1 MATKIL
7 RITGTVLEAG
17 NICHG
22 PFVTRGVRLD
32 IKEEP
37 VELLGLNVHEVR
49 GLGMLLG
56 KKVTITVTTEETMP
70 GVES

>member
-1 MATKIL
+1 
-7 RITGTVLEAG
+7 
-17 NICHG
+17 
-22 PFVTRGVRLD
+22 VTRGVRLD